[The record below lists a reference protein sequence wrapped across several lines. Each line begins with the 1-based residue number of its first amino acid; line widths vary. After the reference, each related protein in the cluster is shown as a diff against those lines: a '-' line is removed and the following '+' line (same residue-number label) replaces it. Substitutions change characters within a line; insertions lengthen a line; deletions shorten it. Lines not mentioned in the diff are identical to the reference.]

1 MKNQKGSRQIMRNIE
16 SPVSAMLDF
25 IEKSVSPYHVTET
38 LKTMLSNRG
47 YTELRESEE
56 WNLERGGCYFVSRNL
71 SSIIAFRIP
80 EGEPTAFM
88 MAASHSDSPTFKIKD
103 QTEMSSA
110 GYVRLNTERY
120 GGMLCSTWLDRPIS
134 VAGKIMVKEG
144 DRLISKTVSVERDLL
159 MIPNVAIHMNRNAND
174 GFAFKANVD
183 MVPLLGDESAKGSFR
198 KIIADAAGVA
208 EENIVS
214 TDLFLV
220 NRAKGTVWGAS
231 LEYVSAP
238 RLDDLECA
246 YTTMAGFMDAKPTDT
261 IPLCA
266 VLDNEEV
273 GSTTKQGANSTFLT
287 DVMDRIA
294 EGLGISRSRFC
305 RMIAAS
311 FLVSADNAHAV
322 HPNHPE
328 FSDPTNKVYM
338 NRGIVIKY
346 NANQKYT
353 TDSVSDAI
361 FNRICDKAGVATQR
375 YTNRADML
383 GGSTLG
389 NIANTHVSVNTVDI
403 GLAQLAMHSSYETA
417 GVADV
422 ESMIRAMTVF
432 FSSAIRRISDGEYE
446 LI

>member
-1 MKNQKGSRQIMRNIE
+1 MKALE
-16 SPVSAMLDF
+16 SSVSAMLDF
-25 IEKSVSPYHVTET
+25 INKGKSPYHVIEELKKLLSDNGYTQLNESEDWT
-38 LKTMLSNRG
+38 LKC
-47 YTELRESEE
+47 
-56 WNLERGGCYFVSRNL
+56 GGRYYVSRNL

-80 EGEPTAFM
+80 ENAPTGFM

-103 QTEMSSA
+103 QTEMTSP

-120 GGMLCSTWLDRPIS
+120 GGMLCSTWLDRPLS
-134 VAGKIMVKEG
+134 VAGKIMVRDG
-144 DRLISKTVSVERDLL
+144 NRLYAKTVSVERDLL

-183 MVPLLGDESAKGSFR
+183 MIPLLGDESAKGSFR
-198 KIIADAAGVA
+198 KIIADAAEVA

-220 NRAKGTVWGAS
+220 NRAHGTVWGSS

-246 YTTMAGFMDAKPTDT
+246 YTTMRGFLDASDTDA
-261 IPLCA
+261 IPMCA

-273 GSTTKQGANSTFLT
+273 GSTTKQGANSTFMT
-287 DVMDRIA
+287 DVLDRITEA
-294 EGLGISRSRFC
+294 LGISRSRYC
-305 RMIAAS
+305 RMLAAS

-328 FSDPTNKVYM
+328 FSDPTNKAYM

-346 NANQKYT
+346 NASQKYT

-361 FNRICDKAGVATQR
+361 FTRICDKVGVATQR
-375 YTNRADML
+375 YTNRADMP

-422 ESMIRAMTVF
+422 DSMIRAMTAF
-432 FSSAIRRISDGEYE
+432 YSSSIRRLSDGEYE

>member
-1 MKNQKGSRQIMRNIE
+1 MKNIN
-16 SPVSAMLDF
+16 SPVSDMLDF
-25 IEKSVSPYHVTET
+25 IEKSVSPYHVTQTVKE
-38 LKTMLSNRG
+38 MLDGRG
-47 YTELRESEE
+47 YKELKESEE
-56 WNLERGGCYFVSRNL
+56 WVLERGGRYYVSRNL
-71 SSIIAFRIP
+71 SSVIAFRIP
-80 EGEPTAFM
+80 AGEVRGFM

-103 QTEMSSA
+103 QTEMTSP

-120 GGMLCSTWLDRPIS
+120 GGMLCSTWLDRPLS
-134 VAGKIMVKEG
+134 VAGKIMVKDG
-144 DRLISKTVSVERDLL
+144 NRLVSKTVSVERDLL

-183 MVPLLGDESAKGSFR
+183 MVPLLGEESAKGSFR

-208 EENIVS
+208 EEDIVS

-220 NRAKGTVWGAS
+220 NRMRGTVWGAN

-238 RLDDLECA
+238 RLDDLECV
-246 YTTMAGFMDAKPTDT
+246 YTTLRGFMEAKDAETVPM
-261 IPLCA
+261 CA
-266 VLDNEEV
+266 ILDNEEV

-287 DVMDRIA
+287 DVLERIA
-294 EGLGISRSRFC
+294 ESLQMSRGQFC
-305 RMIAAS
+305 RRLASS

-361 FNRICDKAGVATQR
+361 FGSICRRAGVATQR

-422 ESMIRAMTVF
+422 EAMIKAMTAF
-432 FSSAIRRISDGEYE
+432 YSSQISRVSDGEYE

>member
-1 MKNQKGSRQIMRNIE
+1 MKNFE
-16 SPVSAMLDF
+16 SPVSTMLDF
-25 IEKSVSPYHVTET
+25 IEKGVSPYHVIEQ
-38 LKTMLSNRG
+38 LKKMLSANG
-47 YTELRESEE
+47 YTELHESEE
-56 WNLERGGCYFVSRNL
+56 WNLARGGRYYVSRNL
-71 SSIIAFRIP
+71 SSIIAFRLP
-80 EGEPTAFM
+80 ECEPVGFM

-103 QTEMSSA
+103 QTEMTA
-110 GYVRLNTERY
+110 PAYVRLNVERY
-120 GGMLCSTWLDRPIS
+120 GGMICSTWLDRPLS
-134 VAGKIMVKEG
+134 VAGKIMVKDG
-144 DRLISKTVSVERDLL
+144 NRLYAKTVNVERDLL

-198 KIIADAAGVA
+198 KIIADAADVA

-220 NRAKGTVWGAS
+220 NRTRGTVWGAN

-246 YTTMAGFMDAKPTDT
+246 YTTMRGFLDASPSDS
-261 IPLCA
+261 IPMCA

-273 GSTTKQGANSTFLT
+273 GSTTKQGANSTFMT
-287 DVMDRIA
+287 DVLDRIA
-294 EGLGISRSRFC
+294 EALNISRSRFC
-305 RMIAAS
+305 RMLAS
-311 FLVSADNAHAV
+311 SFMVSADNAHAV

-346 NANQKYT
+346 NASQKYT

-361 FNRICDKAGVATQR
+361 FTRICDGAGVATQR
-375 YTNRADML
+375 YTNRADMP

-417 GVADV
+417 GVSDV
-422 ESMIRAMTVF
+422 ESMIRALTAF
-432 FSSAIRRISDGEYE
+432 YASSIRRHSDGEYE

>member
-1 MKNQKGSRQIMRNIE
+1 MKNIE
-16 SPVSAMLDF
+16 SPVSSMLDF
-25 IEKSVSPYHVTET
+25 IQKSVSPYHATEE
-38 LKTMLSNRG
+38 LKKMLDAAG
-47 YTELRESEE
+47 YTELCESAE
-56 WNLERGGCYFVSRNL
+56 WNLARGGRYYVSRNL
-71 SSIIAFRIP
+71 SSIIAFRLP
-80 EGEPTAFM
+80 EADPVGFM

-103 QTEMSSA
+103 QTEMTSPA
-110 GYVRLNTERY
+110 YVRLNVERY
-120 GGMLCSTWLDRPIS
+120 GGMICSTWLDRPLS
-134 VAGKIMVKEG
+134 VAGKIMVKDG
-144 DRLISKTVSVERDLL
+144 NRLYAKTVCVDRDLL

-183 MVPLLGDESAKGSFR
+183 MVPLLGDENAKGSFR
-198 KIIADAAGVA
+198 RIIADAAQVA
-208 EENIVS
+208 EESIVS

-220 NRAKGTVWGAS
+220 NRAHGTVWGAN

-246 YTTMAGFMDAKPTDT
+246 YTTMRGFIEADVTDA
-261 IPLCA
+261 IPVCA

-287 DVMDRIA
+287 DVLDRIA
-294 EGLGISRSRFC
+294 EELGISRSRFC
-305 RMIAAS
+305 RMLAAS

-346 NANQKYT
+346 NASQKYT

-361 FNRICDKAGVATQR
+361 FSRICDKAGVTTQR
-375 YTNRADML
+375 YTNRADMP

-417 GVADV
+417 GVADI
-422 ESMIRAMTVF
+422 ESMILAMTTF
-432 FSSAIRRISDGEYE
+432 FASSLHRHSDGEYE
-446 LI
+446 LV

>member
-1 MKNQKGSRQIMRNIE
+1 MSIINLE
-16 SPVSAMLDF
+16 SPVSEMLGF
-25 IEKSVSPYHVTET
+25 IQKSVSPYHTIHT
-38 LKTMLSNRG
+38 IKQMLAEAK
-47 YTELRESEE
+47 YIELTESEE
-56 WNLERGGCYFVSRNL
+56 WHLQRGGRYFVTRNL
-71 SSIIAFRIP
+71 SSVVAFRIP
-80 EGEPTAFM
+80 ENTPVGFM

-103 QTEMSSA
+103 QTEMVST

-120 GGMLCSTWLDRPIS
+120 GGMLCATWLDRPLS
-134 VAGKIMVKEG
+134 VAGKIMVKDG
-144 DRLISKTVSVERDLL
+144 NRIVSKLVCVERDLL
-159 MIPNVAIHMNRNAND
+159 VIPNVAIHMNRNAND
-174 GFAFKANVD
+174 GFSYKANVD
-183 MVPLLGDESAKGSFR
+183 MVPLLGDENAKGSFR
-198 KIIADAAGVA
+198 KIIADAADVK
-208 EENIVS
+208 EEDIVS

-220 NRAKGTVWGAS
+220 NRAPGSVWGAS

-246 YTTMAGFMDAKPTDT
+246 YTTMKGFLNSASSDT
-261 IPLCA
+261 IPMCA

-287 DVMDRIA
+287 DVLDRIC
-294 EGLGISRSRFC
+294 ESLDISRSQYC
-305 RMIAAS
+305 RMLTSS

-361 FNRICDKAGVATQR
+361 FNSICEKAQVATQR
-375 YTNRADML
+375 YTNRADMP

-417 GVADV
+417 GVKDIDA
-422 ESMIRAMTVF
+422 MISAMKTF
-432 FSSAIRRISDGEYE
+432 YSSSLRRVSDGEYE
-446 LI
+446 LIG

>member
-1 MKNQKGSRQIMRNIE
+1 
-16 SPVSAMLDF
+16 MLDF
-25 IEKSVSPYHVTET
+25 IQKSVSPYHATEE
-38 LKTMLSNRG
+38 LKKMLDVAG
-47 YTELRESEE
+47 YTELCESAE
-56 WNLERGGCYFVSRNL
+56 WNLARGGRYYVSRNL
-71 SSIIAFRIP
+71 SSIIAFRLP
-80 EGEPTAFM
+80 GADPVGFM

-103 QTEMSSA
+103 QTEMTSPA
-110 GYVRLNTERY
+110 YVRLNVERY
-120 GGMLCSTWLDRPIS
+120 GGMICSTWLDRPLS
-134 VAGKIMVKEG
+134 VAGKIMVKDG
-144 DRLISKTVSVERDLL
+144 NRLYAKTVCVDRDLL

-183 MVPLLGDESAKGSFR
+183 MVPLLGDENAKGSFR
-198 KIIADAAGVA
+198 RIIADAAQVA

-220 NRAKGTVWGAS
+220 NRAHGTVWGAN

-246 YTTMAGFMDAKPTDT
+246 YTTMRGFIEADATDA
-261 IPLCA
+261 IPVCA

-287 DVMDRIA
+287 DVLDRIA
-294 EGLGISRSRFC
+294 EELGISRSRFC
-305 RMIAAS
+305 RMLAAS

-346 NANQKYT
+346 NASQKYT

-361 FNRICDKAGVATQR
+361 FSRICDKAGVTTQR
-375 YTNRADML
+375 YTNRADMP

-417 GVADV
+417 GVADI
-422 ESMIRAMTVF
+422 ESMILAMTTF
-432 FSSAIRRISDGEYE
+432 FASSLHRHSDGEYE
-446 LI
+446 LV

>member
-1 MKNQKGSRQIMRNIE
+1 MKNFE

-25 IEKSVSPYHVTET
+25 IEKSVSPYHVTEE
-38 LKTMLSNRG
+38 LKKMLADNG
-47 YTELRESEE
+47 YTELCESEE
-56 WNLERGGCYFVSRNL
+56 WHLVPGGRYYVSRNL
-71 SSIIAFRIP
+71 SSIIAFRLP
-80 EGEPTAFM
+80 ETEPVGFM

-103 QTEMSSA
+103 QTEMSSPN
-110 GYVRLNTERY
+110 YVRLNVERY
-120 GGMLCSTWLDRPIS
+120 GGMICSTWLDRPLS
-134 VAGKIMVKEG
+134 VAGKIMVKDG
-144 DRLISKTVSVERDLL
+144 NRLYAKTVSVERDLL

-198 KIIADAAGVA
+198 KIIADTAEVA

-220 NRAKGTVWGAS
+220 NRMHGTVWGAS

-246 YTTMAGFMDAKPTDT
+246 YTTMRGFLEASTSNA
-261 IPLCA
+261 IPMCA

-273 GSTTKQGANSTFLT
+273 GSTTKQGANSTFMT
-287 DVMDRIA
+287 DVMDRIV

-305 RMIAAS
+305 RMLAS
-311 FLVSADNAHAV
+311 SFMVSADNAHAV

-338 NRGIVIKY
+338 NHGIVVKY
-346 NANQKYT
+346 NASQRYT

-375 YTNRADML
+375 FTNRADMP

-432 FSSAIRRISDGEYE
+432 YSSSIRRLADGEYE
-446 LI
+446 IV

>member
-1 MKNQKGSRQIMRNIE
+1 MKITE
-16 SPVSAMLDF
+16 SPVCRMLDF
-25 IEKSVSPYHVTET
+25 IDRSVSPYHVTQN
-38 LKTMLSNRG
+38 LKSMLCEAG
-47 YTELRESEE
+47 YTELCEGDDWQLSK
-56 WNLERGGCYFVSRNL
+56 GGRYFVSRNL
-71 SSIIAFRIP
+71 SSLIAFRV
-80 EGEPTAFM
+80 PTGKPTGFM

-103 QTEMSSA
+103 QTEMA
-110 GYVRLNTERY
+110 APGYVRLNTERY
-120 GGMLCSTWLDRPIS
+120 GGMLCSTWLDRPLS

-144 DRLISKTVSVERDLL
+144 TKLVTKLVSVDRDLL

-174 GFAFKANVD
+174 GFSYKANVD
-183 MVPLLGDESAKGSFR
+183 MIPLLGEESAKGSFR
-198 KIIADAAGVA
+198 RIIAEAAGVS
-208 EENIVS
+208 EEAIVS

-246 YTTMAGFMDAKPTDT
+246 YTTMQGFLTAEDT
-261 IPLCA
+261 TAIPMCA

-273 GSTTKQGANSTFLT
+273 GSTTKQGANSTFLSDT
-287 DVMDRIA
+287 LERVCQCLA
-294 EGLGISRSRFC
+294 ISRAEYC
-305 RMIAAS
+305 RLLSSS
-311 FLVSADNAHAV
+311 FMVSADNAHAV

-346 NANQKYT
+346 NASQRYT
-353 TDSVSDAI
+353 TDAVSDAI
-361 FNRICDKAGVATQR
+361 FTDICQKAGVTTQR
-375 YTNRADML
+375 YTNRADMP

-422 ESMIRAMTVF
+422 EAMTYAMTAF
-432 FSSAIRRISDGEYE
+432 FSSSIRRISDGEYE
-446 LI
+446 LC

>member
-1 MKNQKGSRQIMRNIE
+1 MKALE
-16 SPVSAMLDF
+16 SSVSTMLDF
-25 IEKSVSPYHVTET
+25 IDKGKSPYHVIEELKKLLSDNGYTQLNESEDWT
-38 LKTMLSNRG
+38 LKCSGR
-47 YTELRESEE
+47 Y
-56 WNLERGGCYFVSRNL
+56 YVSRNL

-80 EGEPTAFM
+80 ENEPTGFM

-103 QTEMSSA
+103 QTEMTSP

-120 GGMLCSTWLDRPIS
+120 GGMLCSTWLDRPLS
-134 VAGKIMVKEG
+134 VAGKIMVRDG
-144 DRLISKTVSVERDLL
+144 NRLYAKTVSVERDLL

-183 MVPLLGDESAKGSFR
+183 MIPLLGDESAKGSFR
-198 KIIADAAGVA
+198 KIIADAAEVA

-220 NRAKGTVWGAS
+220 NRAHGTVWGSS

-246 YTTMAGFMDAKPTDT
+246 YTTMRGFLDASDTDA
-261 IPLCA
+261 IPMCA

-273 GSTTKQGANSTFLT
+273 GSTTKQGANSTFMT
-287 DVMDRIA
+287 DVLDRITEA
-294 EGLGISRSRFC
+294 LGISHSRYC
-305 RMIAAS
+305 RMLAAS

-346 NANQKYT
+346 NASQKYT

-361 FNRICDKAGVATQR
+361 FTRICDKVGVATQR
-375 YTNRADML
+375 YTNRADMP

-422 ESMIRAMTVF
+422 DSMIRAMTAF
-432 FSSAIRRISDGEYE
+432 YSSSIRRLSDGEYE

>member
-1 MKNQKGSRQIMRNIE
+1 MKALE
-16 SPVSAMLDF
+16 SSVSCMLDF
-25 IEKSVSPYHVTET
+25 IDKGKSPYHVIEE
-38 LKTMLSNRG
+38 LSKMLSENG
-47 YTELRESEE
+47 YTRLSESED
-56 WNLERGGCYFVSRNL
+56 WALERGGRYYVSRNL

-80 EGEPTAFM
+80 EGDPTGFM

-103 QTEMSSA
+103 QTEMSSP

-120 GGMLCSTWLDRPIS
+120 GGMLCSTWLDRPLS
-134 VAGKIMVKEG
+134 VAGKIMVKDG
-144 DRLISKTVSVERDLL
+144 NRLYAKTVSVERDLL

-183 MVPLLGDESAKGSFR
+183 MIPLLGDESAKGSFR
-198 KIIADAAGVA
+198 KIIADAAEVA

-220 NRAKGTVWGAS
+220 NRARGTVWGSS

-246 YTTMAGFMDAKPTDT
+246 YTTMRGFLDAASTDA
-261 IPLCA
+261 IPMCA

-273 GSTTKQGANSTFLT
+273 GSTTKQGANSTFMT
-287 DVMDRIA
+287 DVMDRITEA
-294 EGLGISRSRFC
+294 LDLSRSRYC
-305 RMIAAS
+305 RMMSAS
-311 FLVSADNAHAV
+311 FLVSADSAHAV

-346 NANQKYT
+346 NASQKYT

-361 FNRICDKAGVATQR
+361 FTRICDKVGVATQR
-375 YTNRADML
+375 YTNRADMP

-422 ESMIRAMTVF
+422 DSMIRAMTAF
-432 FSSAIRRISDGEYE
+432 YSSSIRRLSDGEYE
-446 LI
+446 LV

>member
-1 MKNQKGSRQIMRNIE
+1 MLQNLE
-16 SPVSAMLDF
+16 TPVSSLLDF
-25 IEKSVSPYHVTET
+25 IKKSVSPYHAVLTAKE
-38 LKTMLSNRG
+38 MLTQAG
-47 YTELRESEE
+47 YTELNECDE
-56 WNLERGGCYFVSRNL
+56 WQLQNGGRYFVTRNL

-80 EGEPTAFM
+80 TTVPTGFM

-103 QTEMSSA
+103 QTEMTST

-120 GGMLCSTWLDRPIS
+120 GGMICSTWLDRPLS
-134 VAGKIMVKEG
+134 VAGKVIIKTATNQLCTK
-144 DRLISKTVSVERDLL
+144 LINIERDLL

-183 MVPLLGDESAKGSFR
+183 MIPLLGDETAKGSFR
-198 KIIADAAGVA
+198 KIIADAAEVA
-208 EENIVS
+208 EEDIIS

-220 NRAKGTVWGAS
+220 NRAPGTVWGAS
-231 LEYVSAP
+231 MEYVSAP

-246 YTTMAGFMDAKPTDT
+246 YTTLKGF
-261 IPLCA
+261 ICA
-266 VLDNEEV
+266 DESSAVPMCAILDNEEV

-287 DVMDRIA
+287 DTMDRIA
-294 EGLGISRSRFC
+294 EGLQLSRSQYC
-305 RMIAAS
+305 RMISSS
-311 FLVSADNAHAV
+311 FMVSADNAHAV

-338 NRGIVIKY
+338 NRGIVLKY
-346 NANQKYT
+346 NASQKYT

-361 FNRICDKAGVATQR
+361 FTEICRKAGAATQK
-375 YTNRADML
+375 YTNRADMP

-417 GVADV
+417 GVQDI
-422 ESMIRAMTVF
+422 ETLIRAMTEF
-432 FSSAIRRISDGEYE
+432 YSSSIRRVSDGNYE
-446 LI
+446 LM

>member
-1 MKNQKGSRQIMRNIE
+1 MMKDME
-16 SPVSAMLDF
+16 TPVSKMLDF
-25 IEKSVSPYHVTET
+25 IAKSVSPYHTVQA
-38 LKTMLSNRG
+38 LKELLNANG
-47 YTELRESEE
+47 YTELNENDE
-56 WNLERGGCYFVSRNL
+56 WSLKKGGSYYVSRNL
-71 SSIIAFRIP
+71 SSVIAFRIP
-80 EGEPTAFM
+80 EEAPTGWM

-103 QTEMSSA
+103 QTEMTSP

-120 GGMLCSTWLDRPIS
+120 GGMICSTWLDRPLS
-134 VAGKIMVKEG
+134 VAGRILVKDGNG
-144 DRLISKTVSVERDLL
+144 DKLTTKLVHIERDLL

-198 KIIADAAGVA
+198 KLIADNA
-208 EENIVS
+208 EVCEEDILS

-220 NRAKGTVWGAS
+220 NRAPGTVWGANM
-231 LEYVSAP
+231 EYVSAP
-238 RLDDLECA
+238 RLDDLECV
-246 YTTMAGFMDAKPTDT
+246 YTTMIGFMEAKATSAIT
-261 IPLCA
+261 MCA

-273 GSTTKQGANSTFLT
+273 GSTTKQGANSTFMT
-287 DVMDRIA
+287 DTIERIA
-294 EGLGISRSRFC
+294 EALALTRSQLC
-305 RMIAAS
+305 RLLAS
-311 FLVSADNAHAV
+311 GFLVSADNAHAV

-346 NANQKYT
+346 NASQKYT
-353 TDSVSDAI
+353 TDSVSDAL
-361 FNRICDKAGVATQR
+361 FTSICRRADVATQR
-375 YTNRADML
+375 FTNRADMP

-403 GLAQLAMHSSYETA
+403 GLPQLAMHSSYETA

-422 ESMIRAMTVF
+422 ESMIRAMTEF
-432 FSSAIRRISDGEYE
+432 YSSAIRRVSDGEYE

>member
-1 MKNQKGSRQIMRNIE
+1 MKNIE

-25 IEKSVSPYHVTET
+25 IEKSVSPYHVTEE
-38 LKTMLSNRG
+38 LKKMLADKG
-47 YTELRESEE
+47 YTELHESEE
-56 WNLERGGCYFVSRNL
+56 WNLVRGGRYYVTRNL
-71 SSIIAFRIP
+71 SSIIAFRLP
-80 EGEPTAFM
+80 ECEPVGFM

-103 QTEMSSA
+103 QTEMSA
-110 GYVRLNTERY
+110 PGYVRLNVERY
-120 GGMLCSTWLDRPIS
+120 GGMLCSTWLDRPLS
-134 VAGKIMVKEG
+134 VAGKIMVKDG
-144 DRLISKTVSVERDLL
+144 NRLCAKTVFVERDLL

-198 KIIADAAGVA
+198 KIISDAAGVA
-208 EENIVS
+208 VENIVS

-220 NRAKGTVWGAS
+220 NRTKGTVWGAN

-246 YTTMAGFMDAKPTDT
+246 YTTMRGFLEADSADT
-261 IPLCA
+261 VPMCA

-273 GSTTKQGANSTFLT
+273 GSTTKQGANSTFIT
-287 DVMDRIA
+287 DVLDRIV
-294 EGLGISRSRFC
+294 ESLGLSRSRFC
-305 RMIAAS
+305 RMLAAS

-422 ESMIRAMTVF
+422 ESMIHAMTTF
-432 FSSAIRRISDGEYE
+432 FSSSICRLSDGEYE
-446 LI
+446 IV

>member
-1 MKNQKGSRQIMRNIE
+1 MKNIE
-16 SPVSAMLDF
+16 SPVSSMLDF
-25 IEKSVSPYHVTET
+25 IQKSVSPYHATEE
-38 LKTMLSNRG
+38 LKKMLDAAG
-47 YTELRESEE
+47 YTELCESEE
-56 WNLERGGCYFVSRNL
+56 WNLARGGRYYVSRNL
-71 SSIIAFRIP
+71 SSIIAFRLP
-80 EGEPTAFM
+80 EADPVSFM

-103 QTEMSSA
+103 QTEMTSPA
-110 GYVRLNTERY
+110 YVRLNVERY
-120 GGMLCSTWLDRPIS
+120 GGMICSTWLDRPLS
-134 VAGKIMVKEG
+134 VAGKIMVKDG
-144 DRLISKTVSVERDLL
+144 NRLYAKTVCVDRDLL

-183 MVPLLGDESAKGSFR
+183 MVPLLGDENAKGSFR
-198 KIIADAAGVA
+198 RIIADAAQVA
-208 EENIVS
+208 EESIVS

-220 NRAKGTVWGAS
+220 NRAHGTVWGAN

-246 YTTMAGFMDAKPTDT
+246 YTTMRGFIEADATDA
-261 IPLCA
+261 IPVCA

-287 DVMDRIA
+287 DVLDRIA
-294 EGLGISRSRFC
+294 EELGISRSRFC
-305 RMIAAS
+305 RMLAAS

-346 NANQKYT
+346 NASQKYT

-361 FNRICDKAGVATQR
+361 FSRICDKAGVTTQR
-375 YTNRADML
+375 YTNRADMP

-417 GVADV
+417 GVADI
-422 ESMIRAMTVF
+422 ESMILAMTTF
-432 FSSAIRRISDGEYE
+432 FASSLHRHSDGEYE
-446 LI
+446 LV

>member
-1 MKNQKGSRQIMRNIE
+1 MFPNIE
-16 SPVSAMLDF
+16 SYVSKMLDF
-25 IEKSVSPYHVTET
+25 IQKSVSPYHAIRVSKDILTEA
-38 LKTMLSNRG
+38 G
-47 YTELRESEE
+47 YTELCESEE
-56 WNLERGGCYFVSRNL
+56 WNLTPGGRYFVTRNL

-80 EGEPTAFM
+80 SVSPVGFM

-103 QTEMSSA
+103 QTEMSST

-120 GGMLCSTWLDRPIS
+120 GGMICSTWLDRPLS
-134 VAGKIMVKEG
+134 VAGKVLVKKDG
-144 DRLISKTVSVERDLL
+144 GTKFTTKLVNIERDLL

-183 MVPLLGDESAKGSFR
+183 MVPLLGDERAKGSFR
-198 KIIADAAGVA
+198 KIIADAIDVQ
-208 EENIVS
+208 EEDIVS

-220 NRAKGTVWGAS
+220 NRMPGTVWGANM
-231 LEYVSAP
+231 EYVSAP

-246 YTTMAGFMDAKPTDT
+246 YTTLTGFINAKESDT
-261 IPLCA
+261 IPMCA
-266 VLDNEEV
+266 ILDNEEV
-273 GSTTKQGANSTFLT
+273 GSTTKQGANSTFIT
-287 DVMDRIA
+287 DTMERIA
-294 EGLGISRSRFC
+294 ESLHLSRSQFC

-361 FNRICDKAGVATQR
+361 FTGICRRANAATQR

-403 GLAQLAMHSSYETA
+403 GLPQLAMHSSYETA
-417 GVADV
+417 GTEDI
-422 ESMIRAMTVF
+422 ETMIRAMTEF
-432 FSSAIRRISDGEYE
+432 YSSSIRRVSDGEYE
-446 LI
+446 LE